1 MKTFQ
6 QMSKELVE
14 AKMKLPSG
22 HKELKRELVKVGSK
36 TYELVFSQ
44 KGSNVHVHLDGMDT
58 GEKYKDLKTAEKET
72 KNIKAVLQQMGE
84 DFSFEEFKEI
94 FNEVNI

>member
-22 HKELKRELVKVGSK
+22 HKELKTELVKVGSK
-36 TYELVFSQ
+36 RYELVFSQ
-44 KGSNVHVHLDGMDT
+44 KGSKVHVFLDGMDT
-58 GEKYKDLKTAEKET
+58 GEEYKNLKTAENET
-72 KNIKAVLQQMGE
+72 KNIKAVLKQMGE
-84 DFSFEEFKEI
+84 DFSFDEFKEI

>member
-94 FNEVNI
+94 FNEANI